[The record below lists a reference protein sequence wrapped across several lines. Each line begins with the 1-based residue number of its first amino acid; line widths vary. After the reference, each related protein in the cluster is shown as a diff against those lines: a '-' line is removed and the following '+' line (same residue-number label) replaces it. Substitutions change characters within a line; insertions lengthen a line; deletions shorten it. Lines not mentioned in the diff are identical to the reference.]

1 MVPRAYDPTRM
12 SLPRPLA
19 RLVARA
25 KPKIPDAVWPTLLAM
40 RSIPGDGPVI
50 GLPALRRVLVVIA
63 HPDDESIA
71 CAGTM
76 ALLADAGATVTLL
89 AATDGEATI
98 GSPHDPAETGRRRRA
113 ELERSA
119 AILGAAVE
127 AASLPDGHLH
137 EHRGALAD
145 VLAAAIARLRPDAV
159 FAPWLGDGHRDHR
172 AVAWALADALERSPA
187 DLQVWGYE
195 TWAAVPHNR
204 LVPIEDAIDRKR
216 ASVGV
221 HETASLAF
229 DLASGIGLSRW
240 RAMHGLLGEG
250 HGEAFLATD
259 RPGYL
264 DLARQLAGFDDAR
277 PDQTTDQ
284 TSTATS

>member
-1 MVPRAYDPTRM
+1 M

-25 KPKIPDAVWPTLLAM
+25 KPRIPAAVWPTLLAL

-50 GLPALRRVLVVIA
+50 GLPALHRALVLVA

-76 ALLADAGATVTLL
+76 ALLADAGTSVTLL
-89 AATDGEATI
+89 AATAGEATI

-119 AILGAAVE
+119 QILGADVE
-127 AASLPDGHLH
+127 CLDLPDGHLH
-137 EHRGALAD
+137 QHRPALAD
-145 VLAAAIARLRPDAV
+145 ALGRAVDRLGPEVV
-159 FAPWLGDGHRDHR
+159 FAPWIGDGHRDHR
-172 AVAWALADALERSPA
+172 AVAFALADALARSDA

-216 ASVGV
+216 ASVAV

-229 DLASGIGLSRW
+229 DLSSGLGLSRW

-264 DLARQLAGFDDAR
+264 ELVRSLADFDDAR
-277 PDQTTDQ
+277 PDATETG
-284 TSTATS
+284 TSR

>member
-1 MVPRAYDPTRM
+1 M

-25 KPKIPDAVWPTLLAM
+25 KPRIPAAVWPTLLAL
-40 RSIPGDGPVI
+40 RSLPGDGPVI
-50 GLPALRRVLVVIA
+50 GVPAFDRALVLVA
-63 HPDDESIA
+63 HPDDESVA

-76 ALLADAGATVTLL
+76 ALLADAGTAVTLL
-89 AATDGEATI
+89 AATEGEATI

-119 AILGAAVE
+119 SILGASVE
-127 AASLPDGHLH
+127 CLALPDGHLA
-137 EHRGALAD
+137 EHRAAMAD
-145 VLAAAIARLRPDAV
+145 AFAEAIGRLRPDVV

-172 AVAWALADALERSPA
+172 AVAFALADALRRSEA
-187 DLQVWGYE
+187 DRQVWGYE

-216 ASVGV
+216 ASIAAHV
-221 HETASLAF
+221 TASLAF
-229 DLASGIGLSRW
+229 DLSSGLGLSRW

-259 RPGYL
+259 RQGYL
-264 DLARQLAGFDDAR
+264 ELCRELAAFDD
-277 PDQTTDQ
+277 
-284 TSTATS
+284 TAASVGP

>member
-1 MVPRAYDPTRM
+1 M
-12 SLPRPLA
+12 SLPRPIA

-25 KPKIPDAVWPTLLAM
+25 KPKIPGALWPTLLAL

-50 GLPALRRVLVVIA
+50 GLPSHQRVLVLVA
-63 HPDDESIA
+63 HPDDEAIA

-113 ELERSA
+113 ELARSA
-119 AILGAAVE
+119 SILGAAVE
-127 AASLPDGHLH
+127 YAGLPDGALH
-137 EHRGALAD
+137 EHRDRLAG
-145 VLAAAIARLRPDAV
+145 VLREAVARLRPELV
-159 FAPWLGDGHRDHR
+159 LAPWVGDGHRDHR
-172 AVAWALADALERSPA
+172 AVAFALADALARSQA
-187 DLQVWGYE
+187 DLEVWGYE

-216 ASVGV
+216 TAIAA
-221 HETASLAF
+221 HETGSLAF
-229 DLASGIGLSRW
+229 DLSSGLGLSRW

-259 RPGYL
+259 RAGYV
-264 DLARQLAGFDDAR
+264 DLARRLVDFDDAR
-277 PDQTTDQ
+277 P
-284 TSTATS
+284 AEPGAAAR

>member
-1 MVPRAYDPTRM
+1 M

-25 KPKIPDAVWPTLLAM
+25 KPRIPAAVWPTLLAL
-40 RSIPGDGPVI
+40 RSLPGDGPVI
-50 GLPALRRVLVVIA
+50 GLPAFDRALVLVA

-76 ALLADAGATVTLL
+76 ALLADRGADVTLL
-89 AATDGEATI
+89 AATEGEATI

-119 AILGAAVE
+119 AILGASVE
-127 AASLPDGHLH
+127 CLGLPDGHLH
-137 EHRGALAD
+137 EHRPTLAD
-145 VLAAAIARLRPDAV
+145 ALAAAVGRLSADV
-159 FAPWLGDGHRDHR
+159 IFAPWIGDGHRDHR
-172 AVAWALADALERSPA
+172 AVAFALADALGRSTV
-187 DLQVWGYE
+187 DVQVWGYE

-204 LVPIEDAIDRKR
+204 LVPIEDAMDRKR
-216 ASVGV
+216 ASVAV

-229 DLASGIGLSRW
+229 DLSSGLGLSRW

-259 RPGYL
+259 RAAYL
-264 DLARQLAGFDDAR
+264 QLCRQLADFDDAH
-277 PDQTTDQ
+277 PDPSETETIR
-284 TSTATS
+284 

>member
-1 MVPRAYDPTRM
+1 M

-25 KPKIPDAVWPTLLAM
+25 KPRIPAAVWPTLLAL

-50 GLPALRRVLVVIA
+50 GLPAVDRALVLVA

-76 ALLADAGATVTLL
+76 ALLADAGTSVTLL
-89 AATDGEATI
+89 AATAGEATI

-119 AILGAAVE
+119 QILGADVE
-127 AASLPDGHLH
+127 CLDLPDGHLH
-137 EHRGALAD
+137 EQRAALAD
-145 VLAAAIARLRPDAV
+145 ALGRAVDRLGPEVV
-159 FAPWLGDGHRDHR
+159 FAPWIGDGHRDHR
-172 AVAWALADALERSPA
+172 AVAFALADALARSDA

-216 ASVGV
+216 ASVAV

-229 DLASGIGLSRW
+229 DLSSGLGLSRW

-264 DLARQLAGFDDAR
+264 ELVRSLADFDDAR
-277 PDQTTDQ
+277 PDATETG
-284 TSTATS
+284 TSR

>member
-1 MVPRAYDPTRM
+1 M

-25 KPKIPDAVWPTLLAM
+25 KPRIPAAVWPTLLAM
-40 RSIPGDGPVI
+40 RSLPGDGPVI
-50 GLPALRRVLVVIA
+50 GVPAFDRVLVLVA

-89 AATDGEATI
+89 AATEGEATI
-98 GSPHDPAETGRRRRA
+98 GSPHDPAETGRRRRS

-119 AILGAAVE
+119 AILGASVE
-127 AASLPDGHLH
+127 CLALPDGSLH
-137 EHRGALAD
+137 EHGPALAD
-145 VLAAAIARLRPDAV
+145 ALAAALDRLRPDVV
-159 FAPWLGDGHRDHR
+159 FAPWVGDGHRDHR
-172 AVAWALADALERSPA
+172 AVAFALADALGRSGA

-216 ASVGV
+216 ASIAV

-229 DLASGIGLSRW
+229 DLSSGLGLSRW

-264 DLARQLAGFDDAR
+264 DLCRELRAFDDAAPDR
-277 PDQTTDQ
+277 PEAG
-284 TSTATS
+284 TSR